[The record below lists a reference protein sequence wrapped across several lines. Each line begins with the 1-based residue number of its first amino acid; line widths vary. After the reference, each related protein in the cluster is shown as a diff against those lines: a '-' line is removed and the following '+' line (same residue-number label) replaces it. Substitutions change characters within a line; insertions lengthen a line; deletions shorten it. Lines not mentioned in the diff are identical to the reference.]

1 MMSDP
6 DIPDKTQ
13 VCIIG
18 AGPAGV
24 IAAYIFA
31 LRGVSVVLLEGM
43 KDFDREFRGDTLHA
57 SSVEILEQ
65 LGLAD
70 EILEQTHSRIGKLSF
85 TFPDRVINLAD
96 FSAMDTKYP
105 YVAIIPQEIFLN
117 HIVDKGKHL
126 PGFRILMG
134 AQVRELR
141 ETNGKISGVKFN
153 YEGNEHELVAGLTI
167 GADGRGSTARRLAKI
182 ELGKTSPPMDVI
194 WFKLPLPTETEMQ
207 EAISGHIG
215 SGTMIA
221 VINRKEYLQVGY
233 IIMKGAYK
241 ELRNQGIE
249 HFHETIKIIA
259 PELSETITEIKD
271 WSQMAILSVV
281 TGRAKQWY
289 KDGLLLIGDAAHIM
303 SPVGGVG
310 INYAIQDA
318 VAAVN
323 QLADPIKEDRLTIS
337 DLAVVQ
343 KRREPAVA
351 IIQKFQSLVQQRII
365 SAALKSDKAFS
376 PPLPMKIISRVP
388 FIRKRLAHFLAFGLR
403 HEKVEG
409 V

>member
-1 MMSDP
+1 MMSDS

-57 SSVEILEQ
+57 SSLEILEQ

-70 EILEQTHSRIGKLSF
+70 EILEQTHSRIEKLSF
-85 TFPDRVINLAD
+85 TFPDQVITLAD

-105 YVAIIPQEIFLN
+105 YVAIIPQEKFLN
-117 HIVDKGKHL
+117 HIVEKGKQL
-126 PGFRILMG
+126 SGFKVLMG
-134 AQVRELR
+134 AQVRELK

-153 YEGNEHELVAGLTI
+153 YKGNEHELDAGLTI

-194 WFKLPLPTETEMQ
+194 WFKLSLPTETEMQ

-221 VINRKEYLQVGY
+221 IINRKEYLQVGY

-249 HFHETIKIIA
+249 HFHETIKNLA

-323 QLADPIKEDRLTIS
+323 QLTDPIKEDRLTIS

-351 IIQKFQSLVQQRII
+351 IIQKFQSLVQHRII
-365 SAALKSDKAFS
+365 SAALNSDKAFS

-403 HEKVEG
+403 HERVEG